1 MSISNPETQQSTEN
15 PVSLIIEW
23 SAKNGNWKVYDKI
36 EKIKIELEENFKF
49 AVLDQKNGVAG
60 FIEGKGMLRS
70 NEVSRI
76 DKEELTVISWKD
88 GESSVYKEG
97 MYADMKDE
105 LKAKGIKVRKIVYA
119 QIIET
124 NSQEFIGCIAK
135 IDLGGAAMSSWI
147 DATIPTGAGVSLGD
161 PVEKVTP
168 MMKYY
173 SPVFNK
179 FELEDEQVE
188 YAISADKL
196 LQEFNGKPSTYKE
209 STEEVPF

>member
-1 MSISNPETQQSTEN
+1 MSNPETQQSTEN

-97 MYADMKDE
+97 MYADIKDE
-105 LKAKGIKVRKIVYA
+105 LKAKGIKFRKIVYA

-147 DATIPTGAGVSLGD
+147 DATIPTGVGVSLGD

>member
-97 MYADMKDE
+97 MYADIKDE
-105 LKAKGIKVRKIVYA
+105 LKAKGIKFRKIL
-119 QIIET
+119 
-124 NSQEFIGCIAK
+124 CH
-135 IDLGGAAMSSWI
+135 LGLMQLYL
-147 DATIPTGAGVSLGD
+147 LGQA
-161 PVEKVTP
+161 
-168 MMKYY
+168 
-173 SPVFNK
+173 F
-179 FELEDEQVE
+179 L
-188 YAISADKL
+188 
-196 LQEFNGKPSTYKE
+196 
-209 STEEVPF
+209 

>member
-1 MSISNPETQQSTEN
+1 MSMSNPETQQSTEN

-97 MYADMKDE
+97 MYADIKDE
-105 LKAKGIKVRKIVYA
+105 LKAKGIKFRKIVYA

>member
-1 MSISNPETQQSTEN
+1 MSMSNPETQQSTEN

-97 MYADMKDE
+97 MYADIKDE
-105 LKAKGIKVRKIVYA
+105 LKAKGIKFRKIVYA

-147 DATIPTGAGVSLGD
+147 DATIPTGVGVSLGD

>member
-1 MSISNPETQQSTEN
+1 MSNPETQQSTEN

-97 MYADMKDE
+97 MYADIKDE
-105 LKAKGIKVRKIVYA
+105 LKAKGIKFRKIVYA

>member
-97 MYADMKDE
+97 MYADIKDE
-105 LKAKGIKVRKIVYA
+105 LKAKGIKFRKIVYA

>member
-1 MSISNPETQQSTEN
+1 MSNPETQQSTEN

-97 MYADMKDE
+97 MYADIKDE
-105 LKAKGIKVRKIVYA
+105 LKAKGIKFRKIVYA

-188 YAISADKL
+188 YAITADKL

>member
-97 MYADMKDE
+97 MYADIKDE
-105 LKAKGIKVRKIVYA
+105 LKAKL
-119 QIIET
+119 
-124 NSQEFIGCIAK
+124 CH
-135 IDLGGAAMSSWI
+135 LGLMQLYL
-147 DATIPTGAGVSLGD
+147 LGQA
-161 PVEKVTP
+161 
-168 MMKYY
+168 
-173 SPVFNK
+173 F
-179 FELEDEQVE
+179 L
-188 YAISADKL
+188 
-196 LQEFNGKPSTYKE
+196 
-209 STEEVPF
+209 

>member
-36 EKIKIELEENFKF
+36 EKIKIEIEENFKF

-97 MYADMKDE
+97 MYADIKDE
-105 LKAKGIKVRKIVYA
+105 LKAKGIKFRKIVYA

>member
-1 MSISNPETQQSTEN
+1 MSMSNPETQQSTEN

-97 MYADMKDE
+97 MYADIKDE
-105 LKAKGIKVRKIVYA
+105 LKAKGIKFRKIVYA

-147 DATIPTGAGVSLGD
+147 DAVIPTGAGVSLGD